1 MDKKKKD
8 IYLTFPNEIHRPS
21 VIPQSDDFTST
32 VKDLDSNENTRIS
45 SLSDRSIRENK
56 IEEKPYI
63 GPIVP
68 EVIPRKGLDK
78 NNMYTPRMKQNVPLI
93 NKSREEINN
102 LLTPLNRPGKKRE
115 S

>member
-63 GPIVP
+63 GSIVP
-68 EVIPRKGLDK
+68 GVIPRKGLVK
-78 NNMYTPRMKQNVPLI
+78 NVRVEQKNPVKCTFNDIHAHTWMFY
-93 NKSREEINN
+93 
-102 LLTPLNRPGKKRE
+102 
-115 S
+115 